1 MKHFLII
8 AIIFITGINIMAKDT
23 LKIVISKAEGSDNY
37 LKYEK
42 WIKGTDKRIQTIS
55 LYSLPLDS
63 ALAELKS
70 ADGLFLSGGPDVH
83 PNRYNKPQDS
93 SLCYMDLQRD
103 TLEFALIEAALKL
116 KMPILAVCRG
126 EQVMNVALGGDLI
139 SDIPS
144 QAPGT
149 IRHGS
154 DSVFTA
160 THEVKIAQNSQLHR
174 ISGVTKLVTNS
185 FHHQAIGRVAEPLK
199 IIGKSAD
206 GIVEAVQW
214 KNARGKSYLLAVQ
227 WHPERMPSD
236 DKLSNSIR
244 KAFLGK
250 VASYSKKK
258 KTS

>member
-1 MKHFLII
+1 MNL
-8 AIIFITGINIMAKDT
+8 MAKDT
-23 LKIVISKAEGSDNY
+23 LKIVISKAEGSENY

-42 WIKGTDKRIQTIS
+42 WIKGTDSRIQTQS

-63 ALAELKS
+63 AIAELKR

-83 PNRYNKPQDS
+83 PNRYKRPEDT

-103 TLEFALIEAALKL
+103 TLEFALIEVALKL

-126 EQVMNVALGGDLI
+126 EQVMNVALGGSLI

-144 QAPGT
+144 QAPSN

-160 THEVKIAQNSQLHR
+160 THEVKIDQNSILHR
-174 ISGVTKLVTNS
+174 ISGVKKLVTNS
-185 FHHQAIGRVAEPLK
+185 FHHQAIGRVADPLK
-199 IIGKSAD
+199 VIGKSAD

-214 KNARGKSYLLAVQ
+214 KNARDKSYLLAVQ
-227 WHPERMPSD
+227 WHPERMPAD
-236 DKLSNSIR
+236 DKLSLALR
-244 KAFLGK
+244 KAYIAK
-250 VASYSKKK
+250 VAAYAKKK
-258 KTS
+258 LRLHK